1 MYSNIQI
8 QRQMDQSLGPGD
20 DEVLDIFERAR
31 QLRICPNRIWAVAGE
46 KLPRMIP
53 DLNLLLAAENGLD
66 TAQHTECTPD
76 FCEQAQ
82 RDFTGIKQRHECS
95 KRARS
100 RCTSMAV
107 SFPRDALN
115 KAATEDKLTAWALNG
130 EAILPP
136 HLPYMA
142 ISHVWSD
149 GTGAGAWKDGSVNE
163 CLYKFFENLA
173 IKFDCKGIWW
183 DTISIPREKAPRTQA
198 IKKMHDNYEHARI
211 TLVHDCFLRDW
222 LWDPRTAC
230 FGIIM
235 SPWFSRGWTAL
246 ELMKSRKV
254 KIIFKGRWG
263 PVIKDLDEEIL
274 AKPDEP
280 DCSLREASL
289 VIRNL
294 RQNITKL
301 NDLLTVLRSRYTS
314 WPKDVAVISALLVG
328 VPVQE
333 RQQDI
338 FKSIVRKFGR
348 ITPGHL
354 FHNATT
360 MSTAFTWC
368 PAKLFDLPLD
378 TSEPSLVISEEG
390 HVRGSWRVIAVQPTV
405 ENHIWWDSTHAL
417 IRRQLQH
424 ALLDSQ
430 NCLFLAELGPSP
442 IRRALLVRKTQE
454 AGHYR
459 YIGAVHFH
467 SEWREEYHE
476 VEAIVT
482 ISSFQDETESQKE
495 EYRSHDIDS
504 VAHDSNASLSV
515 ADKSEIFRQ
524 AIWTADHQTFLN
536 YMEGD
541 ILEIPDKLGRRPLH
555 LAAERGD
562 IKVVDNLLILGVD
575 HNAQCD
581 QGQTALHYAAWGGS
595 VAVVRLLMDR
605 IERATKNKEGDTA
618 LHIAAQMGFAPV
630 VEALANKHLVNMKG
644 SNGLTPLHY
653 ATINGHTTVV
663 EKLTGGDIALE
674 AQDDLIGWTPLHC
687 GVDNG
692 NKDIVERLV
701 RHGANVDA
709 TDIRVG
715 WTPLHLAAI
724 HGNLAL
730 IQVLKAAGA
739 NMKVKD
745 NFKWTPFAL
754 ARINKHIK
762 AARLLWY
769 RWNHRIT
776 GNARFWSP
784 LHCKAIN
791 REQSLSTLL
800 IGKNGHDFLSTS
812 GKNWMPLKFAVEHG
826 LETTARW
833 LLDKRSKWPIEYDDD
848 TPRRWHKKHGSFSK
862 ADPDSDENASDR
874 NPKRDYNEPLAHLRT
889 SGARPNGP
897 WTPMHWGAQNSYPV
911 VLRILVERKED
922 VNADGPDSWTP
933 LHFAAYFG
941 HVIAT
946 RLLLEAGAHR
956 NRKVKSGATPL
967 TMAAAQGH
975 GVVVRMLLEAGA
987 RYDEKDD
994 RGKTPLAF
1002 AAENGHTVV
1011 VGLLLQAG
1019 ATIDTTDVVG
1029 QTPLLYACKKE
1040 FPLTV
1045 ELLLKARASMEFAD
1059 REGLPPICVAAR
1071 YGFKEILQ
1079 LLIDAGANVNMR
1091 DMSWRTPLMHAATYG
1106 RLEIVQLL
1114 LDAGAKLD
1122 LPDRKGRRAIHWT
1135 AATFTIGFYDD
1146 EYHKRVEHLVDRN
1159 FRKYYGKSKHD
1170 SEGPTEEHSGEDSGA
1185 ESDEELDKTEMI
1197 SAFPENA
1204 KEGYP
1209 PSLWES
1215 LVPVVRLLLDAG
1227 EAVDSKGQNESTPL
1241 YLAALIGHKEMV
1253 QLLIDR
1259 GANVNS
1265 RDRLSGTPL
1274 MVAGMWEHHEI
1285 WQILLDN
1292 GARENVK
1299 SLLGFTAR
1307 DVYGAGPK
1315 EKADEITTEP
1325 RLLFIEQLR
1334 KKKARTNTNGEPF
1347 EPWYKRRALDVQIAA
1362 EKVKFPFRRLYVP
1375 S

>member
-1 MYSNIQI
+1 
-8 QRQMDQSLGPGD
+8 
-20 DEVLDIFERAR
+20 
-31 QLRICPNRIWAVAGE
+31 
-46 KLPRMIP
+46 
-53 DLNLLLAAENGLD
+53 
-66 TAQHTECTPD
+66 
-76 FCEQAQ
+76 
-82 RDFTGIKQRHECS
+82 
-95 KRARS
+95 
-100 RCTSMAV
+100 
-107 SFPRDALN
+107 
-115 KAATEDKLTAWALNG
+115 
-130 EAILPP
+130 
-136 HLPYMA
+136 MA

-163 CLYKFFENLA
+163 CLYKFFEGLA

-183 DTISIPREKAPRTQA
+183 DTISIPREKAARTQA
-198 IKKMHDNYEHARI
+198 IKKMHDNYEQARI
-211 TLVHDCFLRDW
+211 TLIHDCFLRDW

-280 DCSLREASL
+280 DSSLREASL

-333 RQQDI
+333 HQQDI

-360 MSTAFTWC
+360 MSTSFTWC

-378 TSEPSLVISEEG
+378 TSEPSLDISEEG

-467 SEWREEYHE
+467 SEWSEEYHE

-495 EYRSHDIDS
+495 EYKSHDIDS

-524 AIWTADHQTFLN
+524 AIWTADYQTFLN

-541 ILEIPDKLGRRPLH
+541 ILEVPDKLGRRPLH

-562 IKVVDNLLILGVD
+562 IKVVDNLLFLGVD

-595 VAVVRLLMDR
+595 VAVVRLLKDR
-605 IERATKNKEGDTA
+605 IERATKNKEGNTA

-630 VEALANKHLVNMKG
+630 VEALANKHLVNMEG
-644 SNGLTPLHY
+644 SN
-653 ATINGHTTVV
+653 
-663 EKLTGGDIALE
+663 ELE
-674 AQDDLIGWTPLHC
+674 AQDELIGWTPLHC
-687 GVDNG
+687 AVDNG
-692 NKDIVERLV
+692 NQDIVERLV

-730 IQVLKAAGA
+730 IRMLQAAGA
-739 NMKVKD
+739 NMRVKD
-745 NFKWTPFAL
+745 NFNWTPFTFAK
-754 ARINKHIK
+754 INEHAK
-762 AARLLWY
+762 AAELLPG
-769 RWNHRIT
+769 RWSPWIT
-776 GNARFWSP
+776 GKAKFWSP

-791 REQSLSTLL
+791 REQGLSNLL
-800 IGKNGHDFLSTS
+800 IGKNGHDFLYPSS
-812 GKNWMPLKFAVEHG
+812 KNWMPLKFAVERD

-833 LLDKRSKWPIEYDDD
+833 LLDTRSSWPIEYDND
-848 TPRRWHKKHGSFSK
+848 TPRRWHKKYGSFSK
-862 ADPDSDENASDR
+862 PDPDSDENASDR
-874 NPKRDYNEPLAHLRT
+874 KPKGDHHKVLAHLRT

-897 WTPMHWGAQNSYPV
+897 WTPMHWGAQNNYAV

-941 HVIAT
+941 HVMAT
-946 RLLLEAGAHR
+946 RLLLEAGAHK
-956 NRKVKSGATPL
+956 NLKAKSGATPL

-975 GVVVRMLLEAGA
+975 RVVVRMLLEAGA
-987 RYDEKDD
+987 RYDEKADC
-994 RGKTPLAF
+994 GKTPLAF

-1019 ATIDTTDVVG
+1019 AAIDTTDVAG
-1029 QTPLLYACKKE
+1029 QTPLLYACEKG
-1040 FPLTV
+1040 FLLTV
-1045 ELLLKARASMEFAD
+1045 KLLLKARASMEFAD
-1059 REGLPPICVAAR
+1059 REGMPPICVAAR
-1071 YGFKEILQ
+1071 YGFKEIVQ
-1079 LLIDAGANVNMR
+1079 LLIDAGANVDTR
-1091 DMSWRTPLMHAATYG
+1091 DMTWRTPLMHAATYG
-1106 RLEIVQLL
+1106 RVEIVQLL

-1122 LPDRKGRRAIHWT
+1122 RQDSQGRRAIHWT

-1146 EYHKRVEHLVDRN
+1146 EYHERDGYLMDRN
-1159 FRKYYGKSKHD
+1159 FRNYYGKSKYD
-1170 SEGPTEEHSGEDSGA
+1170 SEEPTEEQSGENSGA

-1209 PSLWES
+1209 PALWES

-1241 YLAALIGHKEMV
+1241 YLAAMIGHKEMV

-1259 GANVNS
+1259 GADVNS
-1265 RDRLSGTPL
+1265 RDRYSGTPL
-1274 MVAGMWEHHEI
+1274 MVAGMWEHQEI

-1292 GARENVK
+1292 GARENLK
-1299 SLLGFTAR
+1299 SLQGFTAR

-1315 EKADEITTEP
+1315 EKESDFNSEDN
-1325 RLLFIEQLR
+1325 LFIEQLR
-1334 KKKARTNTNGEPF
+1334 KKKARTNTNGEPS

-1362 EKVKFPFRRLYVP
+1362 EKIKYPIRRGFLSVQVSAAAVPWVVKRYLQLFREAHAIEERGDERDTFK
-1375 S
+1375 